1 VNGLDLLGVAP
12 VIPVVVIPDA
22 DCAVPLA
29 RALAAGGVPIVE
41 VTLRTAAGVEAIRR
55 IAAEAPEVLVGAGT
69 VTTPA
74 LARQAARAGASF
86 LITPGVT
93 SSVIGAAEDTGLPVL
108 PGCATVSEAMRL
120 LERGYTELKF
130 FPAEAAGGVAYLRAI
145 AGPLPDLRFCPTGGI
160 SPRIAGDYLALS
172 NVGCVGGTWL
182 APKHILASGNFA
194 AVEAAARA
202 ATVLRTLRPAA

>member
-1 VNGLDLLGVAP
+1 VSILDIAP
-12 VIPVVVIPDA
+12 VIPVVVIPDVA
-22 DCAVPLA
+22 GAVPLA
-29 RALAAGGVPIVE
+29 NALSRGGIPIVE
-41 VTLRTAAGVEAIRR
+41 VTLRTPAALEAIRR
-55 IAAEAPEVLVGAGT
+55 ISAEVPEILVGAGT

-74 LARQAARAGASF
+74 LAREAEQAGASF

-93 SSVIGAAEDTGLPVL
+93 AAVLGAAEDTGLPVL

-130 FPAEAAGGVAYLRAI
+130 FPAEAAGGVPYLRAI

-160 SPRIAGDYLALS
+160 TPRVAGDYLALP

-182 APKHILASGNFA
+182 VPRHSLALGDFA
-194 AVEAAARA
+194 AIEAHARA

>member
-1 VNGLDLLGVAP
+1 MSSFDLLGVAP
-12 VIPVVVIPDA
+12 VIPVVVIPEVEA
-22 DCAVPLA
+22 AVPLA
-29 RALAAGGVPIVE
+29 RALRAGGIPIVE
-41 VTLRTAAGVEAIRR
+41 VTLRTAAAVEAIHR
-55 IAAEAPEVLVGAGT
+55 IASEVPEVLVGAGT

-74 LARQAARAGASF
+74 LAREAANAGASF

-93 SSVIGAAEDTGLPVL
+93 SSVLGAAEDTGLPVL

-130 FPAEAAGGVAYLRAI
+130 FPAEAAGGVPYLRAI

-160 SPRIAGDYLALS
+160 TPRIAGDYLALP

-182 APKHILASGNFA
+182 ASKQTLAAGDFA